1 MYELFSSRRLR
12 KHRRNDE
19 RTNHPTNQQNTI
31 FVFKVFAAIFQI
43 KLNRIELFSSRSLE
57 EAEVANE

>member
-19 RTNHPTNQQNTI
+19 RTIQQNTI

>member
-19 RTNHPTNQQNTI
+19 RTIQQNTI

-43 KLNRIELFSSRSLE
+43 KWNRIELFSSRSLE